1 MISKLLI
8 WLLTDMLQ
16 SKSRV
21 LSNCL
26 SETIMLVSNI
36 IQLVS
41 EAYITFKVCNNMEEL
56 LDNLIFNTGVRR
68 NNIRTVYVG
77 IS

>member
-21 LSNCL
+21 LSKGL
-26 SETIMLVSNI
+26 SETIMLVSIMI

-41 EAYITFKVCNNMEEL
+41 EAYITFKVCNKMEE
-56 LDNLIFNTGVRR
+56 
-68 NNIRTVYVG
+68 
-77 IS
+77 